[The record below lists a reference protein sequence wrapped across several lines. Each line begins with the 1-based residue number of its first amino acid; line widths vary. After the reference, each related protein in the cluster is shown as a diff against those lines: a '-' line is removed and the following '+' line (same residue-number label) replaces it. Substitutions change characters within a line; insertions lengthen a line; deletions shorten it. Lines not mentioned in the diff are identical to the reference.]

1 MSFLDLGIEPAIVYQ
16 LKKQG
21 ITEPFEVQEAAI
33 PDTLLG
39 KDICCRAP
47 TGSGKTLAFGLPL
60 IAKCKPS
67 EPGRPSALI
76 VTPTRE
82 LAEQICNVLT
92 PLAKEM
98 HLKVLAVYG
107 GTSYTKHRKALDKG
121 VDIVVACPGR
131 LIDLM
136 EQGSISLENV
146 EMAVLDEADRMADMG
161 FIDPVCFILDNC
173 DKNRQVILYSATL
186 DREVSKLVKKYQ
198 DRPERI
204 EVGPKEISMDSMKHH
219 FWIIKKRKTII
230 TTDIIER
237 VGRTMI
243 FCRTRRGVDRVA
255 RELQDERLRSTA
267 IHGGLTQRQRDRA
280 MDQFIYGDCIAL
292 VATDV
297 AARGIDVDGVQCVI
311 HWDPPENG
319 KAYKHRSG
327 RTARAGATG
336 TVVSLLQKKDK
347 GKYNRIQREVG
358 IRSQVSDPNLE
369 KIPKNELDYIPP
381 PRPKK
386 QYQQNSPRNRRRN
399 RRGGG
404 GRPPSGRSDGPK
416 KFGGRNRNQKR
427 DGKIRF
433 PREED
438 RPQRKKQPSYP
449 DRSGGRP
456 PTDRG
461 DGDRNKF
468 GDKKKPYYGNRD
480 SGGRSSGNRGGGGRS
495 GGGGRYGNKS
505 SGGRSGGGGR
515 YGNNSSGGRSGGG
528 GRYGNKSSGGRS
540 GGGGRY
546 GNNSSGGRSGGGGRS
561 NYSNRS
567 SGSGEGGGQNRGGGG
582 RDKYGNKPSGGGG
595 GRYGNNS
602 SGGRSGGG
610 GRYGNK
616 SSGGR
621 SGGGGRYGN
630 KSSGGRSGGGGR
642 YGNKSSG
649 GRSGGGGRSNYG
661 NRDGGD
667 NNRGGNSGNRSN
679 SGKKFSGGKKDS
691 GKKRKPQNKSNRNYE
706 RKSQ

>member
-60 IAKCKPS
+60 IARCKPA

-107 GTSYTKHRKALDKG
+107 GTSYSKHRKALDKG

-173 DKNRQVILYSATL
+173 DRNRQVILYSATL

-255 RELQDERLRSTA
+255 RELRDERLRSTA

-347 GKYNRIQREVG
+347 GKYNRIQKEVG
-358 IRSQVSDPNLE
+358 IRAQVGDPDLG
-369 KIPKNELDYIPP
+369 KIPENELDYIPP
-381 PRPKK
+381 PRPKRE
-386 QYQQNSPRNRRRN
+386 YQQKNPRNRRQN
-399 RRGGG
+399 RRGRG

-416 KFGGRNRNQKR
+416 KFGGRNRSPKR
-427 DGKIRF
+427 NDKIKF

-438 RPQRKKQPSYP
+438 RPKRRKQPSYP

-456 PTDRG
+456 PNERG
-461 DGDRNKF
+461 DRDRNKF
-468 GDKKKPYYGNRD
+468 GDKKKPY
-480 SGGRSSGNRGGGGRS
+480 SGGRSSD
-495 GGGGRYGNKS
+495 
-505 SGGRSGGGGR
+505 
-515 YGNNSSGGRSGGG
+515 
-528 GRYGNKSSGGRS
+528 
-540 GGGGRY
+540 
-546 GNNSSGGRSGGGGRS
+546 
-561 NYSNRS
+561 
-567 SGSGEGGGQNRGGGG
+567 NRGGGG
-582 RDKYGNKPSGGGG
+582 RDKYGNK
-595 GRYGNNS
+595 S

-649 GRSGGGGRSNYG
+649 GRGGGGRSNYG
-661 NRDGGD
+661 NRDGGN
-667 NNRGGNSGNRSN
+667 NNRGGNSGNKSS
-679 SGKKFSGGKKDS
+679 SGKKFYGGKKDS

>member
-60 IAKCKPS
+60 IAKCKPA

-255 RELQDERLRSTA
+255 RELRDERLRSTA

-347 GKYNRIQREVG
+347 GKYNRIQKEVG
-358 IRSQVSDPNLE
+358 IRAQVGDPDLG
-369 KIPKNELDYIPP
+369 KIPENELDYVPP
-381 PRPKK
+381 PRPKRE
-386 QYQQNSPRNRRRN
+386 YQQKNPRNRRQN
-399 RRGGG
+399 RRGRG

-416 KFGGRNRNQKR
+416 KFGGSNRSPKRNDKV
-427 DGKIRF
+427 KF

-438 RPQRKKQPSYP
+438 RPKRRKQPSYP

-456 PTDRG
+456 PNERG
-461 DGDRNKF
+461 DRDRNKF
-468 GDKKKPYYGNRD
+468 GDKKKPY
-480 SGGRSSGNRGGGGRS
+480 SGGRSSDNRGGGGRD
-495 GGGGRYGNKS
+495 K
-505 SGGRSGGGGR
+505 
-515 YGNNSSGGRSGGG
+515 YGNN
-528 GRYGNKSSGGRS
+528 SSGGRS

-561 NYSNRS
+561 NY
-567 SGSGEGGGQNRGGGG
+567 
-582 RDKYGNKPSGGGG
+582 
-595 GRYGNNS
+595 
-602 SGGRSGGG
+602 
-610 GRYGNK
+610 
-616 SSGGR
+616 
-621 SGGGGRYGN
+621 
-630 KSSGGRSGGGGR
+630 
-642 YGNKSSG
+642 
-649 GRSGGGGRSNYG
+649 G
-661 NRDGGD
+661 NRDGGN
-667 NNRGGNSGNRSN
+667 NNRGGNSGNKSN
-679 SGKKFSGGKKDS
+679 SGKKFYDGKKNS

-706 RKSQ
+706 RKG